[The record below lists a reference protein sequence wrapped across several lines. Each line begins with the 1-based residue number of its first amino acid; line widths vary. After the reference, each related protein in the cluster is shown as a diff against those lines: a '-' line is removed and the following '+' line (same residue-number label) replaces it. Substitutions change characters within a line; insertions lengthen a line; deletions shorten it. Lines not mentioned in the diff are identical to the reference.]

1 MAKIVIDESFRNYTL
16 INSEGRVVAQ
26 GSIVHVVAGP
36 NLGRAYRFES
46 ITAYGSRGTY
56 RVRVSRKSVHAHF
69 RSVEFLP
76 PNALGCTV
84 ERPLTRFERFR
95 AGCCTLWAKVD
106 DWFWAGTFALIPLAV
121 FEHFHLA
128 TKITEVVSLGMI
140 SGDTGSVV
148 SGH

>member
-1 MAKIVIDESFRNYTL
+1 MAKIIIDETYRTYKL
-16 INSEGRVVAQ
+16 INSEGVIIAQ

-46 ITAYGSRGTY
+46 ILPYGKRGTY

-76 PNALGCTV
+76 PNALGCKV
-84 ERPLTRFERFR
+84 ERPLTRRERMWS
-95 AGCCTLWAKVD
+95 ACCTVWAKVD

-140 SGDTGSVV
+140 TGGAGTG
-148 SGH
+148 GH